1 MVKKI
6 KTVMGLRKRKLL
18 LESGY
23 AASAAT
29 RLLRTVPTTA

>member
-6 KTVMGLRKRKLL
+6 KTVIGLRKRKLL
-18 LESGY
+18 RERGY

-29 RLLRTVPTTA
+29 RLLRTVPATA